1 MEKLNDVISDEMISW
16 VKYAIKGSMQNAY
29 NTEVNNAVEAQVK
42 DIKEALEQ
50 EQRTALRLAELRGW
64 IRAVWLP
71 SPRFKHTD
79 N

>member
-1 MEKLNDVISDEMISW
+1 MEKLNYVINDEVISW

-64 IRAVWLP
+64 IRAV
-71 SPRFKHTD
+71 
-79 N
+79 